1 MVNTILLAEEI
12 VKKAVKRG
20 CDAAEVFIETA
31 KQLSVEARD
40 GRIEALESSRDFGIA
55 LRVIKNQKLGFSF
68 TTDSVG
74 IDLSTGQAGSYRD
87 RAGDIVDMA
96 VNSADWTS
104 EDKYV
109 DIPDYNPP
117 ADVLVL
123 DEKIKNI
130 KEDDVIKNALLLEK
144 TALDFDTRIKKVRKA
159 EIALATADTTI
170 FNSRGVNFSYE
181 SGYFTASVSALAS
194 DRQDSQ
200 MGFDFAASR
209 RLSDIDFVSVA
220 QGASKMA
227 IDLLGAKTISAV
239 KAPVILEPSVASDF
253 LSIFSASLSAEAVQK
268 KRSFLAGKAG
278 KTITSPIVDI
288 VDDGIMPWGLGTKPV
303 DDEGVPTL
311 KKVIVSKGRLTG
323 FMHNTYT
330 AKKQGVASTGNAARA
345 SFKSLPG
352 IGVTNF
358 YIEPG
363 RTEKAEGSRSDPL
376 RRPASGR
383 QSKRPSA
390 KTRIGKAEV
399 KRQSKRPSAK
409 ARIGKAEIKN
419 EKDNKLIKSLSKGL
433 LVLEAMGVH
442 TANPVSG
449 DFSIGVSGLWIEKG
463 EIAYPVKEAL
473 VSGNILD
480 LFVRIEGVGD
490 DLKFCDKI
498 GSPSLLIGEMDISA

>member
-1 MVNTILLAEEI
+1 MINTILLAEEI
-12 VKKAVKRG
+12 VKKALKRG

-31 KQLSVEARD
+31 KHFSVEAKD
-40 GRIEALESSRDFGIA
+40 GRIEALESSGDFGIA

-68 TTDSVG
+68 TTDS
-74 IDLSTGQAGSYRD
+74 D

-96 VNSADWTS
+96 VNGADWTS

-123 DEKIKNI
+123 DEKIKKI
-130 KEDDVIKNALLLEK
+130 KEEDVIKNALLLEK
-144 TALDFDTRIKKVRKA
+144 TALDFDARIKKVRKA
-159 EIALATADTTI
+159 EIALVAANTTI
-170 FNSRGVNFSYE
+170 FNSKGVNFSYE

-220 QGASKMA
+220 QGASRMA
-227 IDLLGAKTISAV
+227 LDLLGAKTISAV

-268 KRSFLAGKAG
+268 KRSFLVDKVG
-278 KTITSPIVDI
+278 KTITSSIVDI

-323 FMHNTYT
+323 FMHNIYT
-330 AKKQGVASTGNAARA
+330 AKKQGVASTGNAVRA

-358 YIEPG
+358 YIEP
-363 RTEKAEGSRSDPL
+363 RMRQGSGLRVQGSVATDNGQLTTDSKQGSAAGIQRS
-376 RRPASGR
+376 
-383 QSKRPSA
+383 
-390 KTRIGKAEV
+390 GK
-399 KRQSKRPSAK
+399 
-409 ARIGKAEIKN
+409 KN
-419 EKDNKLIKSLSKGL
+419 TALIKSVSKGL

-442 TANPVSG
+442 TANLVSG

-480 LFVRIEGVGD
+480 LFMRIEGVGN
-490 DLKFCDKI
+490 DLKFYDKI

>member
-1 MVNTILLAEEI
+1 MINTILLAEEI
-12 VKKAVKRG
+12 VKKALKRG

-31 KQLSVEARD
+31 KQLSVEAKD

-68 TTDSVG
+68 TTDS
-74 IDLSTGQAGSYRD
+74 D

-96 VNSADWTS
+96 VNGADWTS

-109 DIPDYNPP
+109 DIPDYNPL

-130 KEDDVIKNALLLEK
+130 KEEDVIKNALLLEK

-159 EIALATADTTI
+159 EIALATANTTI

-209 RLSDIDFVSVA
+209 RLSNIDFVSVA

-268 KRSFLAGKAG
+268 KRSFLAGKVG
-278 KTITSPIVDI
+278 KTITNSIVDI
-288 VDDGIMPWGLGTKPV
+288 VDDGIIPWGLGTKPV

-358 YIEPG
+358 YIEPRMRQG
-363 RTEKAEGSRSDPL
+363 SGIRDQGSEEKNKKG
-376 RRPASGR
+376 
-383 QSKRPSA
+383 
-390 KTRIGKAEV
+390 
-399 KRQSKRPSAK
+399 
-409 ARIGKAEIKN
+409 
-419 EKDNKLIKSLSKGL
+419 NKLIKSLSKGL
-433 LVLEAMGVH
+433 LVLETMGVH

-473 VSGNILD
+473 VSSNILD
-480 LFVRIEGVGD
+480 LFMRIEGVGD
-490 DLKFCDKI
+490 DLKFYDKI

>member
-1 MVNTILLAEEI
+1 MINTILLAEEI
-12 VKKAVKRG
+12 VKKALKRG

-40 GRIEALESSRDFGIA
+40 DRIEALESSSDFGIA

-68 TTDSVG
+68 TTDF
-74 IDLSTGQAGSYRD
+74 D

-96 VNSADWTS
+96 VNGADRTS

-159 EIALATADTTI
+159 EIALATANTTI

-181 SGYFTASVSALAS
+181 SSYFTASVSALAS

-268 KRSFLAGKAG
+268 KRSFLAGKVG
-278 KTITSPIVDI
+278 KTITSSIVNI
-288 VDDGIMPWGLGTKPV
+288 IDDGIMPWGLGTKPV

-330 AKKQGVASTGNAARA
+330 AKKQGVASTGNAVRA

-358 YIEPG
+358 YIKP
-363 RTEKAEGSRSDPL
+363 K
-376 RRPASGR
+376 
-383 QSKRPSA
+383 Q
-390 KTRIGKAEV
+390 
-399 KRQSKRPSAK
+399 
-409 ARIGKAEIKN
+409 N
-419 EKDNKLIKSLSKGL
+419 EKWEMRNKKENKLIKSLSKGL
-433 LVLEAMGVH
+433 VVLEAMGVH

-480 LFVRIEGVGD
+480 LFMRIERVGD
-490 DLKFCDKI
+490 DLKFYDKI

>member
-1 MVNTILLAEEI
+1 MNTILLAEEI
-12 VKKAVKRG
+12 VKKALKRG

-68 TTDSVG
+68 TTDS
-74 IDLSTGQAGSYRD
+74 D

-96 VNSADWTS
+96 VNGADRTS

-109 DIPDYNPP
+109 DIPDYNPL

-130 KEDDVIKNALLLEK
+130 KEEDVIKNALLLEK

-159 EIALATADTTI
+159 EIALATANTTI
-170 FNSRGVNFSYE
+170 FNSRGVNVSYE

-268 KRSFLAGKAG
+268 KRSFLAGKVG
-278 KTITSPIVDI
+278 KTITSSIVNI

-303 DDEGVPTL
+303 DDEGVPAL

-358 YIEPG
+358 YIEP
-363 RTEKAEGSRSDPL
+363 K
-376 RRPASGR
+376 
-383 QSKRPSA
+383 Q
-390 KTRIGKAEV
+390 
-399 KRQSKRPSAK
+399 
-409 ARIGKAEIKN
+409 N
-419 EKDNKLIKSLSKGL
+419 EKWEMRNKKENKLIKSLSKGL

-463 EIAYPVKEAL
+463 EIVYPVKEAL

-480 LFVRIEGVGD
+480 LFMRIEGVGD
-490 DLKFCDKI
+490 DLKFYDQI